1 MKERRI
7 KIIVSVMTICVIG
20 LIALQIYWINNMIK
34 VEEERFE
41 RSVSIALV
49 NAAAKIEK
57 QEAAK
62 AVIGKITG
70 GKNNAVVVV
79 QNDSLPN
86 KNIFN
91 KHLPFQV
98 MHFDSSNGGNFGY
111 SITYSDSA
119 PGKKKIEVFESHIS
133 TPSKKNF
140 NYSWNSKTDT
150 LIFKRNQL
158 VQNVLTELVE
168 TNPAKKIE
176 DRISIKQLDTLL
188 QHEFRNNGINTE
200 FYFAVNKIKADSLTL
215 IKQGADTTMLRY
227 SDLRTMLF
235 PAEIFFNPN
244 QLVVYF
250 PNKRSYL
257 FSSVAGMLGLSIGLI
272 IVIVGIFYKTVQML
286 VRQKKI
292 TETKNDLINNI
303 THEFRTPI
311 STISIACEAL
321 NEPDLTKDSSA
332 VGKYSSIIKE
342 ENERLRMMVD
352 NLLNTAALE
361 TEHKLNGNNSY
372 NLMFENVEIDEMINH
387 AVGKFQ
393 ETLKQRNGKIQTE
406 GIPSGLIVNADKFHF
421 TNIIGNFIDNAI
433 KYNEHEPE
441 IKIYLRHDSGKA
453 IIGISD
459 NGIGIA
465 KENHNKIFDTF
476 YRVPT
481 GNIHNVRGN
490 GIGLSYAKKIVEAHK
505 GNIAVQ
511 SALGRGSLFKIS
523 IPISIENL

>member
-1 MKERRI
+1 MA
-7 KIIVSVMTICVIG
+7 ICVIG
-20 LIALQIYWINNMIK
+20 LIALQIYWINNLIK

-41 RSVSIALV
+41 RSVSISLL

-62 AVIGKITG
+62 AVVGKITG
-70 GKNNAVVVV
+70 GKNNVVVV
-79 QNDSLPN
+79 INGDSLQP
-86 KNIFN
+86 KKIFN
-91 KHLPFQV
+91 KQLPYRM
-98 MHFDSSNGGNFGY
+98 MHFDSSNGSNFGY

-150 LIFKRNQL
+150 LILKRNQL

-176 DRISIKQLDTLL
+176 DRISVMQLDTLL
-188 QHEFRNNGINTE
+188 EHEFRNSGITTE

-215 IKQGADTTMLRY
+215 IKQGADTTQLRY

-250 PNKRSYL
+250 PNKRTYL

-303 THEFRTPI
+303 THEFKTPI
-311 STISIACEAL
+311 STIMIACEAL

-332 VGKYSSIIKE
+332 VGKYSTIIKE

-361 TEHKLNGNNSY
+361 TDNNVNGSNSFH
-372 NLMFENVEIDEMINH
+372 LIFEEIGIDEIIEN
-387 AVGKFQ
+387 AVRKFQ
-393 ETLKQRNGKIQTE
+393 EPLIQRNGKVQME

-441 IKIYLRHDSGKA
+441 IKISLRSDSGKA

-465 KENHNKIFDTF
+465 KENHNKLFDAF

-490 GIGLSYAKKIVEAHK
+490 GIGLSYAKKIIEAHG
-505 GNIAVQ
+505 GNITVQ
-511 SALGRGSLFKIS
+511 SVIGKGSLFEIS
-523 IPISIENL
+523 LPLSLENL